1 MSPSDDYFRYHQ
13 WTGGYCGIIDSSI
26 DNRVTRS
33 IVSVAFRTPGHDKT
47 LGPRESLHAKS
58 PERLNS
64 IRPNA
69 FPFTVGNLVWN
80 LACTADRLALALTT
94 RPRIAPALP
103 MTPSCRRSCRLASCP
118 IVRSSDSN
126 SARSR
131 CQEAVSGC
139 SACTAR
145 RNRAPGRDAA
155 AGRATVRR
163 PCHWVEVTK
172 EATRDSVTASPQ
184 RRLRSL

>member
-1 MSPSDDYFRYHQ
+1 MSPSDDHFRYHQ
-13 WTGGYCGIIDSSI
+13 WSGGYCGIIDSSI
-26 DNRVTRS
+26 DNRVSRS
-33 IVSVAFRTPGHDKT
+33 IVSVAFRTPVMT
-47 LGPRESLHAKS
+47 RALGLRESLHAKS

-69 FPFTVGNLVWN
+69 FPFTVWNLVWN
-80 LACTADRLALALTT
+80 LACTAGRLALALTT
-94 RPRIAPALP
+94 RLRTAPALP

-126 SARSR
+126 AMRSR

-139 SACTAR
+139 SACTAH
-145 RNRAPGRDAA
+145 RNP
-155 AGRATVRR
+155 
-163 PCHWVEVTK
+163 VTRCLG
-172 EATRDSVTASPQ
+172 ATRVTGWRSAKNATRSSVTASPQ

>member
-1 MSPSDDYFRYHQ
+1 MSPSDDHFRYHQ
-13 WTGGYCGIIDSSI
+13 WLGGYCGIIDSSI

-33 IVSVAFRTPGHDKT
+33 IVSVAFRTPVMT
-47 LGPRESLHAKS
+47 RALGLRESLHAKS

-69 FPFTVGNLVWN
+69 FPFTVWNLVWN
-80 LACTADRLALALTT
+80 LACTAGRLALALTT
-94 RPRIAPALP
+94 RLRTAPALP

-118 IVRSSDSN
+118 IVRLSDSN
-126 SARSR
+126 SGRSR

-145 RNRAPGRDAA
+145 RNPAPGRDAA
-155 AGRATVRR
+155 AGRAIARW
-163 PCHWVEVTK
+163 PCHRMEAANN
-172 EATRDSVTASPQ
+172 ATRDSVTASPQ
-184 RRLRSL
+184 RRLRPL